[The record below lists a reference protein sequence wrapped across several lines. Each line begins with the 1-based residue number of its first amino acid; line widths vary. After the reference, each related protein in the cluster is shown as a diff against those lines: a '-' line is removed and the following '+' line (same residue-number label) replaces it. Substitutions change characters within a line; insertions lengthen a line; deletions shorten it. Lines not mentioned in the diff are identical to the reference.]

1 MFNELRIK
9 SMKRIFLMFA
19 LVVSVF
25 TANAQEV
32 KEEKEVAEETATA
45 KQTNPTAGDY
55 YQGFTRPLTFNRM
68 IPPYALEVT
77 FNKTVHL
84 IFPAPIRYVDLG
96 SADLLAAKADG
107 TENVLRVKAALRDFS
122 RESNLSVIT
131 EDGAYYTFNVKYADE
146 PVKLAIEMT
155 DFLHDGEAVNRPNNA
170 LAIYM
175 QELGQESPVL
185 VKLIMQ
191 SIYKNNDREIKHIG
205 SKRFGIQHTLK
216 GVYTHNGLLYFHLQ
230 LKNSSNVPF
239 NIDFITFKIVDK
251 KVAKRTAIQEQVIWP
266 LRAYNN
272 LMVVCGKRTER
283 MIFTLP
289 KFTIPDDK
297 MLVIELNEQQGG
309 RHQSFTVDNS
319 DLVRAKVINELKVK

>member
-1 MFNELRIK
+1 MFNEIK
-9 SMKRIFLMFA
+9 IRSMKRIFLMFA

-32 KEEKEVAEETATA
+32 QEVTEETATVIET
-45 KQTNPTAGDY
+45 KPTTGDY
-55 YQGFTRPLTFNRM
+55 YQGFTRPLTFDRM

-77 FNKTVHL
+77 FNKTVHV

-146 PVKLAIEMT
+146 PVKLSVEMT

-170 LAIYM
+170 LAVYM
-175 QELGQESPVL
+175 EELGQESPLL

-191 SIYKNNDREIKHIG
+191 SIYKNNDREIKHLG

-239 NIDFITFKIVDK
+239 NIDYITFKIVDK

-272 LMVVCGKRTER
+272 LMVIGGKRTER
-283 MIFTLP
+283 TIFTQP

-297 MLVIELNEQQGG
+297 MLVIELNEQEGG
-309 RHQSFTVDNS
+309 RHQRFTVDNA

>member
-1 MFNELRIK
+1 MLI
-9 SMKRIFLMFA
+9 LA
-19 LVVSVF
+19 VSVF
-25 TANAQEV
+25 AANAQEINQDTV
-32 KEEKEVAEETATA
+32 IVETS
-45 KQTNPTAGDY
+45 PTKGEY
-55 YQGFTRPLTFNRM
+55 YQGFTRPLTFDRM
-68 IPPYALEVT
+68 ILPYALEVI
-77 FNKTVHL
+77 FNKTVHV

-131 EDGAYYTFNVKYADE
+131 EDGSYYTFNVKYADE
-146 PVKLAIEMT
+146 PVKLSVEMT

-170 LAIYM
+170 LAVYM
-175 QELGQESPVL
+175 QELGQESPLL

-216 GVYTHNGLLYFHLQ
+216 GIYTHNGLLYFHLQ
-230 LKNSSNVPF
+230 LKNSSNVPY

-251 KVAKRTAIQEQVIWP
+251 KVAKRTAIQEQIIWP
-266 LRAYNN
+266 LRAHNN
-272 LMVVCGKRTER
+272 LMLVGGKRTER
-283 MIFTLP
+283 MIFTLQ

-297 MLVIELNEQQGG
+297 MLVVELNEQGGG
-309 RHQSFTVDNS
+309 RHQRFTVDNA

>member
-1 MFNELRIK
+1 
-9 SMKRIFLMFA
+9 MKRIFLMLTLA
-19 LVVSVF
+19 VSVF
-25 TANAQEV
+25 AANAQEV
-32 KEEKEVAEETATA
+32 TDQTATVPET
-45 KQTNPTAGDY
+45 KPTTGDY
-55 YQGFTRPLTFNRM
+55 YQGFTRPLTFDRM
-68 IPPYALEVT
+68 IPPYTLEVT
-77 FNKTVHL
+77 FSKTVHV
-84 IFPAPIRYVDLG
+84 IFPSAIRYVDLG

-146 PVKLAIEMT
+146 PVKLSVEMT

-170 LAIYM
+170 LAVYM
-175 QELGQESPVL
+175 QELGQESPLL

-216 GVYTHNGLLYFHLQ
+216 GIYTHNGLLYFHLQ

-239 NIDFITFKIVDK
+239 NVDFITFKIVDK

-266 LRAYNN
+266 LRAHNN
-272 LMVVCGKRTER
+272 LMVIGGKSTER
-283 MIFTLP
+283 MIYTLQ

-297 MLVIELNEQQGG
+297 MLVIELNEQEGG
-309 RHQSFTVDNS
+309 RHQRFTVDNA

>member
-1 MFNELRIK
+1 
-9 SMKRIFLMFA
+9 MKRIFLMLA

-25 TANAQEV
+25 AANAQEV
-32 KEEKEVAEETATA
+32 QEVTEETATVI
-45 KQTNPTAGDY
+45 QTKPTTGDY
-55 YQGFTRPLTFNRM
+55 YQGFTRPLTFDRM

-77 FNKTVHL
+77 FNKTVHV

-131 EDGAYYTFNVKYADE
+131 EDGNYYTFNVKYADE
-146 PVKLAIEMT
+146 PVKLSVEMT

-170 LAIYM
+170 LAVYM
-175 QELGQESPVL
+175 QELGQESPLL

-191 SIYKNNDREIKHIG
+191 SIHKNNDREIKHLG

-272 LMVVCGKRTER
+272 LMVIGGKRTER
-283 MIFTLP
+283 MVFTLP

-297 MLVIELNEQQGG
+297 MLVIELNEQEGG
-309 RHQSFTVDNS
+309 RHQRFTVDNA
-319 DLVRAKVINELKVK
+319 DLVRAKVINELKAK

>member
-1 MFNELRIK
+1 MFNELKIK
-9 SMKRIFLMFA
+9 SMKRIFLMLA
-19 LVVSVF
+19 LGVSVF

-32 KEEKEVAEETATA
+32 TEETVTVPET
-45 KQTNPTAGDY
+45 KPTTGDY
-55 YQGFTRPLTFNRM
+55 YQGFTRPLTFDRM

-77 FNKTVHL
+77 FNKTVHV

-131 EDGAYYTFNVKYADE
+131 EDGNYYTFNVKYADE
-146 PVKLAIEMT
+146 PVKLSVEMT

-175 QELGQESPVL
+175 QELGQESPLL

-272 LMVVCGKRTER
+272 MTVIGGKRTER
-283 MIFTLP
+283 TIFTLP

-297 MLVIELNEQQGG
+297 MLVIELNEQNGG
-309 RHQSFTVDNS
+309 RHQRFTVDNA